1 MYPIQ
6 MERLLLELSA
16 EMKHK
21 LDDKAKELGV
31 NRTALLRL
39 MINAALHYGVEFKG
53 KEAHTFGSK
62 KEGEKDAK

>member
-1 MYPIQ
+1 
-6 MERLLLELSA
+6 MERLLLELST

-39 MINAALHYGVEFKG
+39 MINAALRYDVNFGGNEG
-53 KEAHTFGSK
+53 KA
-62 KEGEKDAK
+62 KEEVQDGK